1 MRGKLAEW
9 EKLKPQTYR
18 HTSPPGGPGRF
29 GPGFLRIGEGGG
41 GATDPLYLT
50 KRSRF
55 QSPTS
60 PTGPLFALF
69 VYFSGT
75 PSLGFRGGGLQFPP
89 RSGALLGPVL
99 NSRWGLP
106 LSLGALLHSPGL
118 PLALKEA
125 CLGPGARE
133 LQGGRGRLHC
143 ASRSRP
149 GGGGGRGAA
158 PCGEEGG
165 RAAPAEHRRRCS
177 SWRRRIHPDLL
188 RGVPGL
194 GRFVVGT
201 HTAFNLIFIFLPGA
215 SGRAS
220 SAAAPGWGVG
230 GGGEDSD
237 IYTGGGGTRSR
248 RSTAH

>member
-1 MRGKLAEW
+1 MAGGVREKLAER
-9 EKLKPQTYR
+9 EKLKTPNLQT
-18 HTSPPGGPGRF
+18 HLSPGRAWPLWAWVSPDW
-29 GPGFLRIGEGGG
+29 GRGG

-75 PSLGFRGGGLQFPP
+75 PSLGFRGGGQFPP
-89 RSGALLGPVL
+89 RSGALLGRVL

-106 LSLGALLHSPGL
+106 LALGALLHSPGL
-118 PLALKEA
+118 PLAPKEA
-125 CLGPGARE
+125 CLGPDARE

-143 ASRSRP
+143 ASCSRP

-158 PCGEEGG
+158 PRGEEGG

-194 GRFVVGT
+194 GRVAVGT

-215 SGRAS
+215 SGRAG
-220 SAAAPGWGVG
+220 SAAGPGWGG
-230 GGGEDSD
+230 WGWG
-237 IYTGGGGTRSR
+237 
-248 RSTAH
+248 